1 MKLAYRGEKNKTNKP
16 KEKKQK
22 NISRSD
28 NLTQNTD
35 QNADT
40 LQVQRLQNK
49 KWSGEENLISVLHA
63 WTSTE

>member
-1 MKLAYRGEKNKTNKP
+1 MKLAYCGEKNKTNKP

-49 KWSGEENLISVLHA
+49 K
-63 WTSTE
+63 

>member
-1 MKLAYRGEKNKTNKP
+1 MKLAYCGEKNK
-16 KEKKQK
+16 K
-22 NISRSD
+22 NTSSD

-49 KWSGEENLISVLHA
+49 KWSGDLLHA

>member
-1 MKLAYRGEKNKTNKP
+1 MKLAYCG
-16 KEKKQK
+16 EKKQNK
-22 NISRSD
+22 QNKRKKPISSD

-35 QNADT
+35 QNTDT

-49 KWSGEENLISVLHA
+49 KWSGDLLHA